1 MFNFSENLRRKIQI
15 IGIAS
20 FVGIAALLPTISA
33 VAQSIATTGN
43 LPSPQRNAV
52 SVLLRSNAVL
62 VVGGIGPSSRLNS
75 IAMYDPSSGS
85 FSNVANMDAPYD
97 TATLLDDGSVLLA
110 GGGNFVSTGSGVDV
124 LTTAQLYDP
133 TTGSL
138 SNTGPTLQGV
148 ISPTTVRLADGRVLL
163 AGGKIYNE
171 GGAPTAAAEL
181 YDPSSGTFSFAGLM
195 TTPRY
200 NHTATL
206 LQDGY
211 VLIAGG
217 SASGVTGNP
226 LASAELYDPVSKTFS
241 SINAMNTAH
250 ADHTATLLADGHVLI
265 AGGSDRRNTARNSVT
280 SIAEIYDPATRA
292 FALTGPTQAP
302 REFHQA
308 VLLNNGEVLVAG
320 GDDTLHVLASTE
332 WYDLTSGTFATGP
345 MMSVPRSNFVAT
357 PLGNGDVLLAGG
369 LMGFTEGAN
378 TPTAELYIPI
388 P

>member
-20 FVGIAALLPTISA
+20 FVGIAALLPAISA
-33 VAQSIATTGN
+33 VAQSIVTTGN

-52 SVLLRSNAVL
+52 AVLLRSNAVL
-62 VVGGIGPSSRLNS
+62 VVGGIGPSSRLTS
-75 IAMYDPSSGS
+75 IATYDPSSGS
-85 FSNVANMDAPYD
+85 FSNVADMDAPYG
-97 TATLLDDGSVLLA
+97 TATLLDDGRVLLA

-138 SNTGPTLQGV
+138 SDSGPTLQGV
-148 ISPTTVRLADGRVLL
+148 ISPATVRLADGRVLL
-163 AGGKIYNE
+163 AGGKIYNQ
-171 GGAPTAAAEL
+171 GGAPTAAAEI

-206 LQDGY
+206 LQDGS

-217 SASGVTGNP
+217 SASAVTGNP
-226 LASAELYDPVSKTFS
+226 LASAELYDPVSNSFS

-265 AGGSDRRNTARNSVT
+265 AGGSHRPNTVRNSVT

-292 FALTGPTQAP
+292 FALTGPMQAP

-308 VLLNNGEVLVAG
+308 ILLNNGEVVVAG

-332 WYDLTSGTFATGP
+332 LYDPTSGSFATGP
-345 MMSVPRSNFVAT
+345 VMSLPRSNFLAT

-369 LMGFTEGAN
+369 LTGMTEGAN
-378 TPTAELYIPI
+378 TPTAELYIH
-388 P
+388 

>member
-1 MFNFSENLRRKIQI
+1 MFKFNENLRRKIQI

-163 AGGKIYNE
+163 AGGKIYNQ

-217 SASGVTGNP
+217 SASAVTGNP

-241 SINAMNTAH
+241 SINDMNTAH

-265 AGGSDRRNTARNSVT
+265 TGGSNRPNTARNSVT

-292 FALTGPTQAP
+292 FALTGPMQAP

-332 WYDLTSGTFATGP
+332 LYDPTSGTFATGP

-378 TPTAELYIPI
+378 TPTAELYIP
-388 P
+388 

>member
-52 SVLLRSNAVL
+52 SVLMRSNAVL
-62 VVGGIGPSSRLNS
+62 VVGGIGPSSRLTS

-97 TATLLDDGSVLLA
+97 SATLLDDGSVLLA

-133 TTGSL
+133 STGSL

-148 ISPTTVRLADGRVLL
+148 ISPTTVRLTDGRVLL
-163 AGGKIYNE
+163 AGGKIYNQ

-206 LQDGY
+206 LQDGS

-217 SASGVTGNP
+217 SASAVTGNP
-226 LASAELYDPVSKTFS
+226 LASAELYDPASKTFN

-265 AGGSDRRNTARNSVT
+265 AGGSNRPNTARNSVT

-292 FALTGPTQAP
+292 FALTGPMQAP
-302 REFHQA
+302 RGFHQA
-308 VLLNNGEVLVAG
+308 VLLNNGEALVAG

-332 WYDLTSGTFATGP
+332 LYDPTSGTFATGP

-378 TPTAELYIPI
+378 TPTAELYIP
-388 P
+388 

>member
-1 MFNFSENLRRKIQI
+1 MFKFNENLRRKIQI

-20 FVGIAALLPTISA
+20 FVGITALLPTISA

-62 VVGGIGPSSRLNS
+62 VVGGIGPSSRLTS

-97 TATLLDDGSVLLA
+97 TATMLDDGSVLLA

-163 AGGKIYNE
+163 AGGKIINQ

-241 SINAMNTAH
+241 SINDMNTAH

-265 AGGSDRRNTARNSVT
+265 AGGSNRPNTARNSVT

-292 FALTGPTQAP
+292 FALTGPMQTP

-332 WYDLTSGTFATGP
+332 LYDPTSGTFATGP
-345 MMSVPRSNFVAT
+345 TMSVPRSNFVAT

-378 TPTAELYIPI
+378 TPTAELYIP
-388 P
+388 